1 MDSMANIA
9 LGFQT
14 ALGLSTLLACMAGVL
29 LGTFIGVLP
38 GMGPMAAISIL
49 LPLTFY
55 LQPTDALV
63 MLAGIYYGTQYGGST
78 ASILLNLP
86 GTSTSVVTCLDGYPM
101 AQQGRAGLALFITTI
116 ASFFGATIAIIVMT
130 ICAPLLARVALGFG
144 SPEYFSMMVLG
155 LVAASTISAESPL
168 RGLAMVVFGLLL
180 GMVGTDVMSGER
192 RFVFGLQPLFDG
204 ISLVPIAMGLFGVAE
219 VVANYARPRE
229 AATARRISWRSMVPS
244 RSEMKS
250 SVGPALRGT
259 AVGVGFG
266 ILPGTGSAIASF
278 IAYALEKRVSKDPSR
293 FGRGAIEGVVA
304 PEASNNAAAQAAF
317 IPTMT
322 LGIPGDGVM
331 ALMLAA
337 LMIHGIIPGPGVI
350 TSNPELF
357 WGLIASFWIGNLLL
371 LILNIPLIGIWVRM
385 LSIPYHVLAP
395 SILFFMC
402 IGAFSIRN
410 LSFDVFLVIV
420 FGAVGVAMMRMR
432 LPAAPVLLGFILG
445 PLIEE
450 HLRRALLIARG
461 DLSVFFTQPV
471 SGAFLCM
478 AIFLTIWSLTA
489 APRQRMRERRLGAGA

>member
-1 MDSMANIA
+1 MDSLANIA
-9 LGFQT
+9 LGFQI
-14 ALGLSTLLACMAGVL
+14 ALGMSTLLACAVGVL

-38 GMGPMAAISIL
+38 GMGPLAAISIL
-49 LPLTFY
+49 LPMTFY

-116 ASFFGATIAIIVMT
+116 ASFFGSTVAIVVMA
-130 ICAPLLARVALGFG
+130 IFAPVLAQVALGFG
-144 SPEYFSMMVLG
+144 SPEYFSMMILG
-155 LVAASTISAESPL
+155 LVAASTISTGSPL

-180 GMVGTDVMSGER
+180 GLIGTDVMSGER
-192 RFVFGLQPLFDG
+192 RFVFGIQPLFDG

-219 VVANYARPRE
+219 VAANYARPRAE
-229 AATARRISWRSMVPS
+229 RKVHDVAWRAMVP
-244 RSEMKS
+244 RWSEFKQS
-250 SVGPALRGT
+250 LAPALRGT
-259 AVGVGFG
+259 SVGVGFG

-278 IAYALEKRVSKDPSR
+278 IAYGLEKRVARDPSR
-293 FGRGAIEGVVA
+293 FGKGAIEGVVA

-350 TSNPELF
+350 SANPELF

-371 LILNIPLIGIWVRM
+371 LILNIPLIGLWVKM
-385 LSIPYHVLAP
+385 LSIPYKMLAP

-402 IGAFSIRN
+402 LGAFSIRN
-410 LSFDVFLVIV
+410 LPFDVILVIV
-420 FGAVGVAMMRMR
+420 FGIVGVIMMRLR
-432 LPAAPVLLGFILG
+432 LPTAPVLLGFILG

-450 HLRRALLIARG
+450 HVRRALLIARG
-461 DLSVFFTQPV
+461 DVTVFFTQPI
-471 SGAFLCM
+471 SGAFLGM
-478 AIFLTIWSLTA
+478 SILIMIWTLS
-489 APRQRMRERRLGAGA
+489 APMRRRWRERQLEAQA